1 MAEFKE
7 DPKTPVPLWLVS
19 FGDMMTNAL
28 TFFILMVSMSHQRD
42 YGLIAKG
49 LGSFVVALK
58 SHGLP
63 GLMPESEKV
72 AIFEE
77 FRQRFNLPPEDDA
90 ERRETPLKASEL
102 ELVRSAAA
110 KALQPHDELF
120 QPSIASFATASAVLD
135 NASKDYIDRLAD
147 TLRPSR
153 AQLLVLEGHA
163 LDADSV
169 KWLGHDHWL
178 AFARAQAVREHLIQV
193 HGFPAER
200 VEARAWMVEVEPE
213 GPGTR
218 CVDARLVTSTRKE

>member
-1 MAEFKE
+1 VAEYKE

-63 GLMPESEKV
+63 GLMPESEKI
-72 AIFEE
+72 AIFNE
-77 FRQRFNLPPEDDA
+77 FRQRFNLPPEQDP

-102 ELVRSAAA
+102 ELVRAAAA
-110 KALQPHDELF
+110 KALQPHNELF
-120 QPSIASFATASAVLD
+120 QPSVASFAAGAAELEQ
-135 NASKDYIDRLAD
+135 ASKDYLDRLAD
-147 TLRPSR
+147 TLRPTRS
-153 AQLLVLEGHA
+153 QLLVLEGHA
-163 LDADSV
+163 LDADAR
-169 KWLGHDHWL
+169 WNENDHWL
-178 AFARAQAVREHLIQV
+178 AFARAQAVRDWLIEH
-193 HGFPAER
+193 HGFPPLR
-200 VEARAWMVEVEPE
+200 VEARAWIVEVEPE

-218 CVDARLVTSTRKE
+218 CVDARLVTTTRKE